1 MNITVNDVNIFYI
14 ILATFISSL
23 IYVPICKRIANHI
36 GAIDEPNER
45 KVHKKPMP
53 RLGGL
58 AIYASFITGYML
70 FGNITT
76 QMISILIGGFIIIL
90 TGIMDDIKPLR
101 ARTKFLAQIL
111 AACIVVFYGK
121 IYLTEASMLGI
132 YMNFGNWGTLVSL
145 FLIVGAINAI
155 NLIDGLD
162 GLAAGT
168 CSIYFITMAIIGLT
182 KNVYGGLDV
191 ILCTIMIGS
200 TLGFLIYNFNPASI
214 FMGDTGSMFLGYM
227 IAIISLLGFK
237 TMTFTSFVIPI
248 LIMFIPIMDTAL
260 AILRRLIKRESIGT
274 PDKEHFHH
282 QLLSR
287 TSSVKKTVLLIYF
300 VNICFSSVSI
310 LYSLGDTKHAT
321 ILYVI
326 LMAIVLFFILKTD
339 ILYKHNKKEK
349 TKENKK

>member
-1 MNITVNDVNIFYI
+1 MRFTVNDVNIFYI
-14 ILATFISSL
+14 ILVTFISSL
-23 IYVPICKRIANHI
+23 IYVPICKKIAIHV
-36 GAIDEPNER
+36 GALDKPNER
-45 KVHKKPMP
+45 KVHEKPMP

-58 AIYASFITGYML
+58 AIYAAFLTGYMM

-76 QMISILIGGFIIIL
+76 QMISILIGGFIIIM
-90 TGIMDDIKPLR
+90 TGIIDDINPLR
-101 ARTKFLAQIL
+101 ARTKFLAQLL
-111 AACIVVFYGK
+111 AASVVVFYGN
-121 IYLTEASMLGI
+121 IYLTEASLLGI
-132 YMNFGNWGTLVSL
+132 YMSFGSWGTLVSL
-145 FLIVGAINAI
+145 VIILGAINAI

-168 CSIYFITMAIIGLT
+168 CSIYFITMAIIGLMVH
-182 KNVYGGLDV
+182 VYGGLDV

-200 TLGFLIYNFNPASI
+200 TLGFLVHNFNPAKI

-237 TMTFTSFVIPI
+237 TMTFTSFVIPL

-260 AILRRLIKRESIGT
+260 AILRRLIKGENIGT

-300 VNICFSSVSI
+300 INICFSAVSV
-310 LYSLGDTKHAT
+310 LYAIGDTKRAI

-326 LMAIVLFFILKTD
+326 LMMLVLFFILKTD
-339 ILYKHNKKEK
+339 ILYKHTKKLK
-349 TKENKK
+349 YK